1 MDLKKTDLEKQRL
14 ERNAD
19 LVRRMKLGESLALI
33 PTDQTF
39 FPPRPSL
46 KKDLKAINRLY
57 TPTDE

>member
-1 MDLKKTDLEKQRL
+1 MLKKTDLEKRRA

-19 LVRRMKLGESLALI
+19 LVRRMRRGESLALI

-39 FPPRPSL
+39 FPPRPMC
-46 KKDLKAINRLY
+46 KKDLKLMRKLY